1 MAENVADDVFVND
14 SILFESSHLGNI
26 ANYLGATEPAL
37 RLLLSILIG
46 YPLTLI
52 HRFTL
57 YGKSTLHQHIFFIV
71 SGLSIGYFNYG
82 WEVLHSMASILVTY
96 TVLFTMGGSLISVA
110 ITFIFSM
117 TYLLAG
123 YYATGTETYD
133 IKWSMPQCVLTLRLI
148 GLAFDLYDG
157 KKPAELLSNDQKK
170 AALSKIPSLLEVAG
184 HTYFPSSFLVGPQ
197 FSMRRYQDFVS
208 GEFRE
213 KNTYS
218 LLCSQMLPFVKKCLV
233 LGFWGKMTLYK
244 YISCWLISEG
254 VCICSGLT
262 YNGKTPDGQIK
273 WDGCANVKLRVFEG
287 ATKFGH
293 FIASFN
299 INTNN
304 WVSQYVYKRLK
315 FMGNR
320 YISQAAAL
328 MFLAVWHGLHTGYY
342 MCFAMEFL
350 VMKLEK
356 DVSFV

>member
-1 MAENVADDVFVND
+1 MAENVADEFFVND

-254 VCICSGLT
+254 VCICSGMFYLKKISPSSAE
-262 YNGKTPDGQIK
+262 GSKTPTGLWQPDH
-273 WDGCANVKLRVFEG
+273 R
-287 ATKFGH
+287 
-293 FIASFN
+293 
-299 INTNN
+299 
-304 WVSQYVYKRLK
+304 YVYKRLK